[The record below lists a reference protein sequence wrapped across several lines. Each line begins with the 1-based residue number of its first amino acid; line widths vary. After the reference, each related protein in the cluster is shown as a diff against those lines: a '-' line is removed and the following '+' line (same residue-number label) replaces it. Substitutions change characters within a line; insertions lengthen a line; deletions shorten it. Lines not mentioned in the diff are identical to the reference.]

1 MFAEE
6 RKNYILQF
14 IQSGTPVKVSDLSEN
29 FEVSETTVRRD
40 LQEMEEEGLLL
51 RTHGGAIPVQ
61 PDHEM
66 TFAEKEIRFLEEKR
80 KIAKAA
86 AELVNQ
92 GDVVLLDAGTTTFE
106 IAKELR
112 NKQITIATNSMN
124 IAELFIDISNVEVWM
139 LGGVWRKNT
148 RSLVGYLTNQQLQN
162 LHFDKVF
169 LAANAVDVTGGAT
182 TPNPTEAETKRNM
195 VFAGD
200 QVVLVIDHSKL
211 GYRDTCKICN
221 INELDTLIID
231 DNIPLEQ
238 LEAFSPHIEVIIA
251 K

>member
-6 RKNYILQF
+6 RKKYILQL
-14 IQSGTPVKVSDLSEN
+14 IQAGTPVKVSDLSEC
-29 FEVSETTVRRD
+29 FQVSETTIRRD
-40 LQEMEEEGLLL
+40 LQEMETDGLLQ
-51 RTHGGAIPVQ
+51 RTHGGAISVQ

-66 TFAEKEIRFLEEKR
+66 TFAEKEIRFLEEKC

-86 AELVNQ
+86 AELINQ
-92 GDVVLLDAGTTTFE
+92 GDVILLDAGTTTFE

-124 IAELFIDISNVEVWM
+124 IAELFIDVPNVEVWI
-139 LGGVWRKNT
+139 LGGIWRKNT

-162 LHFDKVF
+162 LHFNKVF
-169 LAANAVDVTGGAT
+169 LAANAVDVAGGVT

-195 VFAGD
+195 ILAGD
-200 QVVLVIDHSKL
+200 QVILVIDHSKV

-221 INELDTLIID
+221 LNELEILIID
-231 DNIPLEQ
+231 DKLSQEQ
-238 LEAFSPHIEVIIA
+238 LDLFSPHVEIIIA